1 MKRAVSISLG
11 SSKRNKVVELELLG
25 ERVRLERIGVDGDMR
40 RAAQLFR
47 ELDGQADALG
57 VGGADLGLR
66 VAGRWYPLHSVQP
79 LVRGVTRTP
88 VTDGAGLKNTLERRV
103 APFIDARCGPITPRR
118 VFFTDGADRWGMTLS
133 FHEAGY
139 EHVFGDLMFALGLP
153 LPIHSLQTAQTV
165 AALVLPI
172 IGRLPF
178 HWVYPTG
185 ERQEQWT
192 PKFERWYRWAT
203 VIAGDCHYIKRHLPA
218 RLDGQIICTNTITP
232 DDVARF
238 RAAGVRW
245 LVTTTPVIEGRSFG
259 ANLLEAALIAISGRH
274 RLLSDAELEALIDM
288 LQLQPTVQDL
298 TMATDGNGE

>member
-11 SSKRNKVVELELLG
+11 SAKRDKAVELDLLG
-25 ERVRLERIGVDGDMR
+25 ARVRLERIGVEGDMR

-57 VGGADLGLR
+57 LGGADLGLR
-66 VAGRWYPLHSVQP
+66 VAGRWFPLYSVQP

-88 VTDGAGLKNTLERRV
+88 VTDGTGLKNTLERRV
-103 APFIDARCGPITPRR
+103 APFLDAHCGPVTPKR
-118 VFFTDGADRWGMTLS
+118 VFFTAGADRWGMTLS

-153 LPIHSLQTAQTV
+153 LPIRSLEMAKTL
-165 AALVLPI
+165 AALMLPI

-203 VIAGDCHYIKRHLPA
+203 VIAGDCHYLKRHLPA
-218 RLDGQIICTNTITP
+218 RLDGQIICTNTTTS
-232 DDVARF
+232 DDVERF
-238 RAAGVRW
+238 RAAGARW
-245 LVTTTPVIEGRSFG
+245 LVTTTPILEGRSFG
-259 ANLLEAALIAISGRH
+259 ANLLEAALIAASGQR
-274 RLLSDAELEALIDM
+274 RLLSDAELDALIDE
-288 LQLQPTVQDL
+288 LQLQPTVQRL
-298 TMATDGNGE
+298 QVES